1 MKKFSVKSLVLIGTL
16 SGLAYVLMIFKFPL
30 PVFPSF
36 LKIDFSDLP
45 ALFSTLILGP
55 SSGVIVELLKNVLDY
70 MTTGSETGIP
80 VGHISNFVSGI
91 LFILPTYFVYR
102 KLKTKKGMT
111 IGLLSG
117 TFIMSLLMSFLN
129 YYVFLPAYT
138 IFLGASSMSSA
149 ALLKTVLYG
158 ILPFNIIKGILM
170 TVVFMLVFV
179 RLHSW
184 IGKQSILKNA

>member
-1 MKKFSVKSLVLIGTL
+1 MKKLNVKSLVMIGTL
-16 SGLAYVLMIFKFPL
+16 SGLAFVLMIFKFPL

-45 ALFSTLILGP
+45 ALIATLIIGP
-55 SSGVIVELLKNVLDY
+55 SAGVIVELLKNVLDY
-70 MTTGSETGIP
+70 MATGSETGIP

-91 LFILPTYFVYR
+91 VFILPTYYVYQ
-102 KLKTKKGMT
+102 KLKTKRGMT
-111 IGLLSG
+111 IGLLVG
-117 TFIMSLLMSFLN
+117 TIIMTLLMSLLN

-138 IFLGASSMSSA
+138 IFLGAPSMSA
-149 ALLKTVLYG
+149 EVLLNTVLFG
-158 ILPFNIIKGILM
+158 ILPFNFVKGLLM

-184 IGKQSILKNA
+184 IGKQSVLNNA